1 MDARKIQGMAVVTLA
16 EAGRV
21 GQVTDLLFDRSP
33 LRAVALRVRAEE
45 GDVLVPF
52 DRIREI
58 GADAITTDSA
68 EALGV
73 RSRDGRDMPGIDEIS
88 QLKVVDEHGTLLGT
102 VTELDI
108 DPSDGHVTKVDVRK
122 GEIFGVGGERQAV
135 GAERILS
142 VGREVLTVRAIA

>member
-1 MDARKIQGMAVVTLA
+1 MDVRKIRGMAVVTLA

-21 GQVTDLLFDRSP
+21 GQVTDLLFDLSP

-73 RSRDGRDMPGIDEIS
+73 QSREGRHMPGIDEIS
-88 QLKVVDEHGTLLGT
+88 KLKVVDEHGTLLGT
-102 VTELDI
+102 ITELDI
-108 DPSDGHVTKVDVRK
+108 DPSDGHVAKVDVRK
-122 GEIFGVGGERQAV
+122 GEILGVGGERQTVDAD
-135 GAERILS
+135 RILS
-142 VGREVLTVRAIA
+142 VGQEVLTVRAID